1 MHLPHDLHLG
11 CYKEEQQHLCFPR
24 FSTPDGPLS
33 FPLPLSLVESP
44 SQFAEAHF
52 LPPLPFLSLS
62 LFPRRTLPPSRSL
75 YFILFFFRF
84 VSFFFS
90 FVFLSQLSIH
100 SAGIVYRLSE
110 EISRELEVS
119 VFSLFIGVFEQ
130 LRESERESCDSG
142 VFNFWENFV

>member
-110 EISRELEVS
+110 EISRELEFWSRYFYWSCCWIFLRHLFPTQRYPEILVS
-119 VFSLFIGVFEQ
+119 EV
-130 LRESERESCDSG
+130 
-142 VFNFWENFV
+142 